1 MTDDRIDFRVSRLNA
16 TVPEGVPIRWQGKD
30 IASGPLAIELDSAR
44 ESRGALDY
52 SSGRAA
58 AEFHVRLSFPE
69 LASLLEDAGVD
80 PELTRPVF
88 AVLRSAGDILPDHSF
103 ALSGVCRLSPHELFP
118 PNESRACVLPGR

>member
-1 MTDDRIDFRVSRLNA
+1 MNTNRIDFRVSQLSA
-16 TVPEGVPIRWQGKD
+16 TVPEGVPIRWQGKEF
-30 IASGPLAIELDSAR
+30 ASGPLSIELDSAH

-88 AVLRSAGDILPDHSF
+88 AVLRSEGDILPDHSF
-103 ALSGVCRLSPHELFP
+103 AFSGVCRLSAHELFP
-118 PNESRACVLPGR
+118 PDESRARVLPGR